1 MADYALAR
9 RNMVESQIRTN
20 KVVDPAILA
29 AFDVVPRE
37 RFVDARYRG
46 VAYLDE
52 DLPLGDGR
60 YLTEPMVLA
69 RLVQALE
76 ISPEDVVL
84 DVGCGTG
91 YSVAILARLAGT
103 VVALEC
109 DGRLA
114 RQANTL
120 LTELSVDN
128 SVVVEGALDAGY
140 PRQGPYNAILVDGSV
155 GDVPKA
161 LCDQLAEGGRM
172 ALVLDQLDVPG
183 PGRAMLFL
191 KTGGVVSGRP
201 LFDAATPRLPGF
213 QKEAGF
219 VF

>member
-9 RNMVESQIRTN
+9 RNMVDSQIRTN
-20 KVVDPAILA
+20 KVVDPAVLD
-29 AFDVVPRE
+29 AFGTVPRE
-37 RFVDARYRG
+37 RFVDAHYRG

-60 YLTEPMVLA
+60 YLIEPMVLA
-69 RLVQALE
+69 RLIQTLAVGGD
-76 ISPEDVVL
+76 DVVL

-91 YSVAILARLAGT
+91 YSTAILARLVGT

-109 DGRLA
+109 DARLA
-114 RQANTL
+114 REANAL

-128 SVVVEGALDAGY
+128 AVVVEGRLEDGY
-140 PRQGPYNAILVDGSV
+140 LRQGPYNAILIGGAVTDM
-155 GDVPKA
+155 PAA
-161 LCDQLAEGGRM
+161 LSDQLAEGGRM
-172 ALVLDQLDVPG
+172 AAVVDRTGIPG

-201 LFDAATPRLPGF
+201 LFDAATPHLPGF